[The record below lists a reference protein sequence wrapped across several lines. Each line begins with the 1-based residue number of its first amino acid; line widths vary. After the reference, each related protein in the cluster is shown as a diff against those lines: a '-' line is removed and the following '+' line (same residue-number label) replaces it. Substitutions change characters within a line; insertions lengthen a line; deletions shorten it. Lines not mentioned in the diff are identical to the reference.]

1 MADAMVRDLHGYGR
15 RRPLAAWPGAAR
27 VAVSFV
33 LNYEEGGER
42 NVLDG
47 DAHAENYL
55 VPEVVGLPPI
65 AGRSRIVE
73 DLFEY
78 GSRAGFWRVLRLFEE
93 RGLHFTSWAVGLAL
107 KRNPDAGRAMA
118 EAGHEVASHS
128 WRWTDYSGMPEDEER
143 DHIRQT
149 VAAIR
154 DICGAP
160 PLGSYTGRY
169 SPNTRRLVMEETE
182 TLYNSD
188 AYNDD
193 LPYWVQVAGKPR
205 LIIPY
210 ALDTNDFKFAFS
222 PGWESGE
229 DFFTYLQGRVR
240 PTASRGRAG
249 AQMMSIGLH
258 GRLVGRPGARRCAGP
273 LLGLRTAAR
282 YGMGVPPGGDR
293 AALDAGAPKHQR
305 LTLSGGMTAS
315 RPVGHFPPTTRFQG
329 AYKRQKREE
338 TMIGCIGRS
347 GPTGEQRQHGLLTTG
362 LSRSSA
368 DLQNEQARG
377 RRLFHLHYL

>member
-15 RRPLAAWPGAAR
+15 RRPFAAWPGAAR

-55 VPEVVGLPPI
+55 VPEVMGLPPI

-118 EAGHEVASHS
+118 EVGHECSHS

-149 VAAIR
+149 VATIR

-160 PLGSYTGRY
+160 PLGWYTGRY

-182 TLYNSD
+182 TLYDSD

-193 LPYWVQVAGKPR
+193 LPYWVHVAGKPR
-205 LIIPY
+205 LIVPY
-210 ALDTNDFKFAFS
+210 ALDTNDFKFAVS
-222 PGWESGE
+222 PGWMSG
-229 DFFTYLQGRVR
+229 RISSPISR
-240 PTASRGRAG
+240 PRSTNSASRGRAG
-249 AQMMSIGLH
+249 AQDDVDWPARTP
-258 GRLVGRPGARRCAGP
+258 GRSAGARQCAGP
-273 LLGLRTAAR
+273 LHGLRPAAR
-282 YGMGVPPGGDR
+282 DGMGVPPGGDR

-305 LTLSGGMTAS
+305 LTASGGVTAS
-315 RPVGHFPPTTRFQG
+315 RPVGYFLPTTRFQG

-338 TMIGCIGRS
+338 TMIGCNGRVRTDR
-347 GPTGEQRQHGLLTTG
+347 GTAAAWPAH
-362 LSRSSA
+362 
-368 DLQNEQARG
+368 ARN
-377 RRLFHLHYL
+377 FCPESDCDPD